1 MRGWQDQASNLY
13 ASVLRVAFIPARV
26 RSEIIDFELSQ
37 NIGNLT
43 HGAAR
48 RRRRIDC
55 LGERMEFHATGGGR
69 RLLRSASAE
78 LPATSPL
85 SANGK

>member
-55 LGERMEFHATGGGR
+55 LGERMEFHATGGAQIVAFGFGGI
-69 RLLRSASAE
+69 AGDI
-78 LPATSPL
+78 PVV
-85 SANGK
+85 GKR